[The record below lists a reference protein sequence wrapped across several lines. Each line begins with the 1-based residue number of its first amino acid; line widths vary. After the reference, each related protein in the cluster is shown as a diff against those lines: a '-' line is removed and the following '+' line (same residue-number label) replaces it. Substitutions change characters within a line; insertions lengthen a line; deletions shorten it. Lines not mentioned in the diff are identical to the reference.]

1 MGLGSFC
8 VLIILIA
15 TFITWYGNN
24 KALRVNHALQKNL
37 KLPSLPKYYSFYA
50 ILWLIIPS
58 IILILTWYIAK
69 PLILDA
75 LVLSFISEDTIKN
88 FSGNPSM
95 LVDRVKSINIERPFP
110 GTDTNLIEAAVYLKP
125 VSYTHL
131 TLPTTPYV

>member
-24 KALRVNHALQKNL
+24 KALRVNHALQKSL
-37 KLPSLPKYYSFYA
+37 APIPSKYYSFYA

-95 LVDRVKSINIERPFP
+95 LVDRVKSINIERPF
-110 GTDTNLIEAAVYLKP
+110 LAQIKILLRQQ
-125 VSYTHL
+125 YT
-131 TLPTTPYV
+131 

>member
-1 MGLGSFC
+1 MLYKKISSSHPFRSTT
-8 VLIILIA
+8 V
-15 TFITWYGNN
+15 
-24 KALRVNHALQKNL
+24 
-37 KLPSLPKYYSFYA
+37 FYA

-110 GTDTNLIEAAVYLKP
+110 GTDKNLIEAAVYLKQ
-125 VSYTHL
+125 
-131 TLPTTPYV
+131 TLEEFKPLLF